1 MMEVDVP
8 PYLVDPT
15 GTTTSMLHILI
26 QRMRCFKETADALSI
41 EWSLRL
47 LHIRNL
53 LLGMILETGECTVAV
68 NQLLA

>member
-8 PYLVDPT
+8 SYLVNPT
-15 GTTTSMLHILI
+15 GTTSMLHILI

-53 LLGMILETGECTVAV
+53 LLRIETGKCTVAV